1 VKSAI
6 LLPAVL
12 AAIAL
17 AGLPAQARDKPS
29 AAADTATAD
38 ADKKICRREAA
49 ATGSIMPKRVCHTQA
64 EWDALEAAAASDMER
79 LRNMDRSRA
88 MVGAGR

>member
-1 VKSAI
+1 
-6 LLPAVL
+6 
-12 AAIAL
+12 
-17 AGLPAQARDKPS
+17 
-29 AAADTATAD
+29 
-38 ADKKICRREAA
+38 
-49 ATGSIMPKRVCHTQA
+49 MPKRVCHTQA